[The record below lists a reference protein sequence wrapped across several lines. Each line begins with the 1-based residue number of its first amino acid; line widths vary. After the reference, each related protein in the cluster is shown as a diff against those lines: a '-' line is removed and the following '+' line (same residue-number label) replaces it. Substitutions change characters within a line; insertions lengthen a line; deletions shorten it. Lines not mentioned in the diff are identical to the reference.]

1 MLKNCKM
8 FKIRNMKNKI
18 LLTISF
24 LASVLILNSCLK
36 DDVGEDWTSS
46 LKGKMYAEIWNPGF
60 QALGLQPVPDE
71 VTFKFLVNIA
81 TDQPP
86 KEDIT
91 LTIGVDDD
99 ARIAYNALKGT
110 NYSLFPNIEV
120 LNPTLVIKA
129 GTRNAYCHVKV
140 WGADAL
146 DACDNFM
153 APIAITGATGGVII
167 SPPLNNGA
175 RLMALPI
182 ANPYAGSY
190 HTVGY
195 RIRPGNAAETVDQT
209 EQFSTINCKTVSKV
223 GFGNYTT
230 FSIRIE
236 ITSDIINVAGTD
248 CFKVIATPYDP
259 TTGDPTG
266 GMFDTWTGDI
276 SAPPAPPADPTW
288 INYYNPVTKV
298 FVLNCYYEYT
308 GVPNRI
314 MYEVHTRI

>member
-1 MLKNCKM
+1 MY
-8 FKIRNMKNKI
+8 KIRNMKNKI

-36 DDVGEDWTSS
+36 DDVGEDWTAS
-46 LKGKMYAEIWNPGF
+46 LKGKMYAEIWQPGF
-60 QALGLQPVPDE
+60 KALALQPVPDE

-81 TDQPP
+81 SDQPP

-110 NYSLFPNIEV
+110 SYSLFPNIEV

-153 APIAITGATGGVII
+153 APIVITAATGGVII

-182 ANPYAGSY
+182 ANPYAGDY
-190 HTVGY
+190 DCVGY
-195 RIRPGNAAETVDQT
+195 RIRPGNATEPVGGVAGSVVTETFSTVD
-209 EQFSTINCKTVSKV
+209 CKTVSKV
-223 GFGNYTT
+223 GFGNYTPY
-230 FSIRIE
+230 SIKIE
-236 ITSDIINVAGTD
+236 ITSNTMVVGGVT
-248 CFKVIATPYDP
+248 CYKVIATPYDP
-259 TTGDPTG
+259 TTGNSVG
-266 GMFDTWTGDI
+266 GMYDTWTGD
-276 SAPPAPPADPTW
+276 AATPPAPPANPTD
-288 INYYNPVTKV
+288 INYYNPVTKQ
-298 FVLNCYYEYT
+298 FVLNCYY
-308 GVPNRI
+308 VSSLNRI
-314 MYEVHTRI
+314 MYEVHTRK